1 MNEPLHDI
9 ISRLLP
15 PEGAE
20 ELRRN
25 IDAAI
30 QGYLERMD
38 LATREQLEVQEKI
51 LRRTRERVEE
61 LENRLRELEEGEG
74 VADADH

>member
-1 MNEPLHDI
+1 MNEPLNDI
-9 ISRLLP
+9 INRLLP

-61 LENRLRELEEGEG
+61 LENRLRELEGGEG
-74 VADADH
+74 VADAEH

>member
-1 MNEPLHDI
+1 MNEPLNDI
-9 ISRLLP
+9 INRLLP

-61 LENRLRELEEGEG
+61 LENRLRELEEAEE
-74 VADADH
+74 VADTDH